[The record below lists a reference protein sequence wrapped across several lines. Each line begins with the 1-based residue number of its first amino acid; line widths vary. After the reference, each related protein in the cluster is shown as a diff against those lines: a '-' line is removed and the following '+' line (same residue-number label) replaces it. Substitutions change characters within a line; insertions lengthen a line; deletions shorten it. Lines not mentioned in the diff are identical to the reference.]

1 MSHEIRTPL
10 NGVIGFTDL
19 LLAGKTSEE
28 QEEYLTLIKKSG
40 DILLNIINDI
50 LDFSRIES
58 GLMELEKIDFDL
70 QEAIEDVMDIHS
82 QTASQKQVELKYCID
97 PRISPHQHGDSNRLK
112 QVLLNLVSNGLKFTE
127 QGAVSIQ
134 VKEPNKGFIQFAV
147 SDSGI
152 GIDESIR
159 EQLFE
164 PFLQADASTTR
175 KYGGTGLGLA
185 ICRQLTEAMGGTI
198 CLLYTSPSPRDR
210 G

>member
-1 MSHEIRTPL
+1 MSEQQKSAKDLEVATNSAIKANEAKSLFLATMSHEIRTPL

-82 QTASQKQVELKYCID
+82 
-97 PRISPHQHGDSNRLK
+97 P
-112 QVLLNLVSNGLKFTE
+112 VSYTH
-127 QGAVSIQ
+127 
-134 VKEPNKGFIQFAV
+134 
-147 SDSGI
+147 
-152 GIDESIR
+152 
-159 EQLFE
+159 
-164 PFLQADASTTR
+164 
-175 KYGGTGLGLA
+175 
-185 ICRQLTEAMGGTI
+185 LTLPTI
-198 CLLYTSPSPRDR
+198 YSV
-210 G
+210 